1 MEAETGVSPLQAKEH
16 QVLAANPPKLEETE
30 PPERTSSTNN
40 LISDCWPLELQGDT
54 CLSSLPPSL
63 WSSRLPQEIT
73 TEAVLGFLE
82 QARLIQYRFSQH
94 QLFSSKQNHI
104 TACGYIFVCL
114 LINIYTS
121 LKWKP
126 YENGQCWVLITSE
139 EKKKKA
145 SSDQHKNSTVYNEY
159 FLNERLNGLRVN
171 QKRERHLQFFGLGLQ
186 KKHPSENK
194 MKL

>member
-1 MEAETGVSPLQAKEH
+1 MVVGEERADTADMMWNLEPRSEAGSGNWEQKGSDSLLQ
-16 QVLAANPPKLEETE
+16 

-73 TEAVLGFLE
+73 TEAVLAFLE
-82 QARLIQYRFSQH
+82 QARLIQCRFSQH
-94 QLFSSKQNHI
+94 QLFSSKQNRI

-114 LINIYTS
+114 LIKIYTS

-139 EKKKKA
+139 EKKK
-145 SSDQHKNSTVYNEY
+145 SQ
-159 FLNERLNGLRVN
+159 
-171 QKRERHLQFFGLGLQ
+171 Q
-186 KKHPSENK
+186 
-194 MKL
+194 